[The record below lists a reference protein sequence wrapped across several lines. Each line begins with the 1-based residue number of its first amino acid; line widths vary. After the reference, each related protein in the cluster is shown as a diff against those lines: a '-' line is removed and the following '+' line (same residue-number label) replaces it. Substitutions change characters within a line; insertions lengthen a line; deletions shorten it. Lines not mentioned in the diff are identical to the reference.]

1 MICEHCG
8 TPLRVSETR
17 GRRARYCTPA
27 CKQRAY
33 RERHRH
39 AVPEQ
44 LRAADRWMRFRLVPR
59 AGKTTKVPT
68 QVNGRNAKSTDPS
81 TWSSYSEAA
90 ASTVGAGLGF
100 ALGDGFA
107 CLDLDQCVA
116 PDGMLSNLAQRVL
129 TENPDA
135 WVELSVSG
143 TGLHV
148 WGLMDERPGQ
158 MLPGLEIY
166 SQGRFIALGTTY
178 RRGGLHPLR
187 APELVTA

>member
-1 MICEHCG
+1 
-8 TPLRVSETR
+8 
-17 GRRARYCTPA
+17 
-27 CKQRAY
+27 
-33 RERHRH
+33 
-39 AVPEQ
+39 
-44 LRAADRWMRFRLVPR
+44 MRFRLVPR